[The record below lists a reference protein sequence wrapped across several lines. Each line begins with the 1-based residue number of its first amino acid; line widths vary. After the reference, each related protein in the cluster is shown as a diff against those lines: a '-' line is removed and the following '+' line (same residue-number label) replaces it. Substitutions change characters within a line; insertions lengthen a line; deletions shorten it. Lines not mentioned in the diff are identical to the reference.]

1 MKNLIQNYFQAFSNK
16 NIKEMEGLFSSEVV
30 LRDWEIAAKGKEEV
44 LGANKN
50 IFNSVDSI
58 SAELNE
64 LYIDG
69 LVAVCLIEI
78 TINKEEIL
86 KVIDVI
92 KFNDEMK
99 IIEISAYK
107 Q

>member
-16 NIKEMEGLFSSEVV
+16 NIQEMEGLFSSEVV
-30 LRDWEIAAKGKEEV
+30 LRDWEISAKGKEEV

-58 SAELNE
+58 STELNE

>member
-1 MKNLIQNYFQAFSNK
+1 MENLIKTYFQAFSNK
-16 NIKEMEGLFSSEVV
+16 NIEKLERLFSDEVI
-30 LRDWEIAAKGKEEV
+30 LKDWEISVEGKKEV
-44 LGANKN
+44 LEANKN

-64 LYIDG
+64 LYLDN

-78 TINKEEIL
+78 TINKEDIL

-99 IIEISAYK
+99 IIEVSAYK

>member
-1 MKNLIQNYFQAFSNK
+1 MENLIKTYFQAFSNK
-16 NIKEMEGLFSSEVV
+16 NIEKLERLFSDEVI
-30 LRDWEIAAKGKEEV
+30 LKDWEISVEGKKEV
-44 LGANKN
+44 LEANKN

-64 LYIDG
+64 LYLDN

-78 TINKEEIL
+78 TINKEEVL

-99 IIEISAYK
+99 IIEVSAYK

>member
-1 MKNLIQNYFQAFSNK
+1 MENLIKTYFQAFSNK
-16 NIKEMEGLFSSEVV
+16 NIEKLERLFSDEVI
-30 LRDWEIAAKGKEEV
+30 LKDWEISAEGKKEV
-44 LGANKN
+44 LEANKN

-64 LYIDG
+64 LYLDN

-78 TINKEEIL
+78 TVNKEDIL

-99 IIEISAYK
+99 IIEVSAYK

>member
-1 MKNLIQNYFQAFSNK
+1 MENLIKTYFQIFSNK
-16 NIKEMEGLFSSEVV
+16 DIEGLEKLFSDEVI
-30 LRDWEIAAKGKEEV
+30 LKDWEIFVEGKKEV
-44 LGANKN
+44 VEANRN

-58 SAELNE
+58 SVELNE
-64 LYIDG
+64 LYLDG

-92 KFNDEMK
+92 KFNEEME
-99 IIEISAYK
+99 IIEVSAYK

>member
-1 MKNLIQNYFQAFSNK
+1 MEKLIKTYFQAFSNK
-16 NIKEMEGLFSSEVV
+16 NIEKLERLFSDEVI
-30 LRDWEIAAKGKEEV
+30 LKDWEISVEGKKEV
-44 LGANKN
+44 LEANKN

-64 LYIDG
+64 LYLDN

-78 TINKEEIL
+78 TINKEEVL

-99 IIEISAYK
+99 IIEVSAYK

>member
-1 MKNLIQNYFQAFSNK
+1 MEKLIKTYFQAFSNK
-16 NIKEMEGLFSSEVV
+16 NIEKLERLFSDEVI
-30 LRDWEIAAKGKEEV
+30 LKDWEIFAEGKKEV
-44 LGANKN
+44 LEANKN

-64 LYIDG
+64 LYLDN

-78 TINKEEIL
+78 TINKEEVL

-92 KFNDEMK
+92 KFNDQM
-99 IIEISAYK
+99 EIVEVSAYK

>member
-1 MKNLIQNYFQAFSNK
+1 MEKLIKTYFQAFSNK
-16 NIKEMEGLFSSEVV
+16 NIEKLERLFSDEVI
-30 LRDWEIAAKGKEEV
+30 LKDWEISVEGKKEV
-44 LGANKN
+44 LEANKN

-64 LYIDG
+64 LYLDN

-78 TINKEEIL
+78 TINKEDIL

-99 IIEISAYK
+99 IIEVSAYK

>member
-1 MKNLIQNYFQAFSNK
+1 MENLIKTYFQAFSNK
-16 NIKEMEGLFSSEVV
+16 NIEKLGRLFSDEVI
-30 LRDWEIAAKGKEEV
+30 LKDWEISVEGKKEV
-44 LGANKN
+44 LEANKN

-64 LYIDG
+64 LYLDN

-78 TINKEEIL
+78 TINKEDIL

-99 IIEISAYK
+99 IIEVSAYK